1 MRTNFLEAQTVARI
15 AQSLVGTVRVVW
27 LLMNDTGL
35 RVSDAIKVKYGDID
49 EKGNIH
55 YLSTKTKKEGICAV
69 SGNILCLLGK
79 GRAEEYVFKST
90 KFPNKHIHRS
100 TVFKAIKKACI
111 RCGIDPDG
119 VGCHSAR
126 KSFAVRDFR
135 ENGLGKT
142 MHHLQ
147 HSNPATT
154 LFYALS
160 DDPIPRIFAD
170 LKIIK
175 QNLDFHYGLIE
186 ELRETLDG
194 IFERIVDIDSPLDV
208 KLTDE
213 KRGENPPSKSP

>member
-1 MRTNFLEAQTVARI
+1 MRTNFLEAETVARI
-15 AQSLVGTVRVVW
+15 AQALNGKIQVIW

-49 EKGNIH
+49 TKGQIH
-55 YLSTKTKKEGICAV
+55 YKSLKTKKEGICAV
-69 SGNILCLLGK
+69 SGNVLCLLGK
-79 GRAEEYVFKST
+79 GRPDEYVFRSSKN
-90 KFPNKHIHRS
+90 PQKHIHRA
-100 TVFKAIKKACI
+100 TVFKAIKRACD

-147 HSNPATT
+147 HSSPATT

-170 LKIIK
+170 IKIIK
-175 QNLDFHYGLIE
+175 QSLDFHYTLIE
-186 ELRETLDG
+186 ELRESLDG
-194 IFERIVDIDSPLDV
+194 IFERIVDIDAPLDI
-208 KLTDE
+208 KLPDE
-213 KRGENPPSKSP
+213 KRGENSP